1 MTSREFSEL
10 YDEYWKHVYWVCFQ
24 VLKDEDLATDA
35 AQEVFCQKWKV
46 IESYN
51 PTFGGFKNWLTHNA
65 YHHCI
70 DVLRRRGRRPE
81 EQLRPEDEGPTQP
94 SGTRQNDWRIV
105 LTEAMRQLSDEEK
118 LVLKLRRI
126 EGFTLQETNKM
137 MGLTTSQVRTL
148 QDNALRKLR
157 DWLVAAGIKDVEAD
171 DLD

>member
-1 MTSREFSEL
+1 MTSDEFSEL
-10 YDEYWKHVYWVCFQ
+10 YNEYWKHVYWTCFH
-24 VLKDEDLATDA
+24 VLKDDEAAKDA

-46 IESYN
+46 VGTYN
-51 PTFGGFKNWLTHNA
+51 STLGGFKNWLTHNA

-81 EQLRPEDEGPTQP
+81 EQLEMEEGHLVEP
-94 SGTRQNDWRIV
+94 SIARRTEWRVV
-105 LTEAMRQLSDEEK
+105 LDEAMRQLSDEEK

-137 MGLTTSQVRTL
+137 MGLSTSQVRTL

-157 DWLVAAGIKDVEAD
+157 DWLVAAGIEDIEGE
-171 DLD
+171 DLN

>member
-1 MTSREFSEL
+1 MTSQEFSEL
-10 YDEYWKHVYWVCFQ
+10 YDEYWKHVYWVCFH
-24 VLKDEDLATDA
+24 VLKEEDLATDA

-46 IESYN
+46 IGTYN
-51 PTFGGFKNWLTHNA
+51 STLGGFKNWLTHNA

-70 DVLRRRGRRPE
+70 DLLRRRGRRPE
-81 EQLRPEDEGPTQP
+81 EQLKSDDIHQFQP
-94 SGTRQNDWRIV
+94 SGTRQVEWRVV
-105 LTEAMRQLSDEEK
+105 LTEAMRQLTDEEK

-126 EGFTLQETNKM
+126 EGFTLQETNQM

-157 DWLVAAGIKDVEAD
+157 DWLVAAGIENLETE